1 VRTIEVWASLAAV
14 TGAVLACGCSGGGG
28 NREMCAAVE
37 PCGGDVQ
44 GTWSTVASCSN
55 PASAKAAVLSLFG
68 LTCPAATDAT
78 LRSDTFARSIDTSF
92 GADGTYSGTVVST
105 GTIRID
111 IPSACLPGASCS
123 DLDAAVRAMIATP
136 SAPAGPLIA
145 GACTG
150 DGDVCACYLTQ
161 QTTTS
166 ESGTYSVSG
175 HVVETVKADGT
186 KTDTDYCVADGR
198 LHLVIVDT
206 SSSTGPGGQATIAA
220 DVVLE
225 KQ

>member
-1 VRTIEVWASLAAV
+1 VRTFEVRAGLAVV
-14 TGAVLACGCSGGGG
+14 TAAVLAGGCPGGGG

-44 GTWSTVASCSN
+44 GSWSTVASCSS

-68 LTCPAATDAT
+68 LTCPAGTDAT

-92 GADGTYSGTVVST
+92 AGDGTYSGTVVST

-123 DLDAAVRAMIATP
+123 DLDAAVRAMFV
-136 SAPAGPLIA
+136 PAGPLIA

-150 DGDVCACYLTQ
+150 DGDACACYLTQ
-161 QTTTS
+161 ETSTS
-166 ESGTYSVSG
+166 EGGSYSVSG
-175 HVVETVKADGT
+175 HVLETVRADGT
-186 KTDTDYCVADGR
+186 KTDSDYCVADGR
-198 LHLVIVDT
+198 LHLIIVDT
-206 SSSTGPGGQATIAA
+206 SSSTGPGGGATIAA